1 MSNIAQKHFTYNP
14 LKKQK
19 RNKLLFH
26 KNMTQLFPPTAL
38 QNTHWTAYP
47 LFMFAF
53 LDTMSNKFDQYKKND
68 KEQNTI
74 FKLFFLPDME
84 EQQRAAQQGGE
95 NTETHEQKG
104 NQWWK

>member
-1 MSNIAQKHFTYNP
+1 
-14 LKKQK
+14 
-19 RNKLLFH
+19 
-26 KNMTQLFPPTAL
+26 
-38 QNTHWTAYP
+38 
-47 LFMFAF
+47 
-53 LDTMSNKFDQYKKND
+53 MSNKFDQYKKND

-74 FKLFFLPDME
+74 FKLFLPDME

>member
-74 FKLFFLPDME
+74 FKLFLPDME